1 MDKKINII
9 NSNYFNQLAITGNI
23 NLLMQQQLLIVS
35 FLNEILQS
43 SWVQFMTEEEI
54 NTLKYKLFYMLNN
67 FNIEIDM
74 NDLKNLD
81 TTIGHY
87 LCQTDCENSKN
98 FKVLSSEQ
106 IIDMCNKI
114 LNLN

>member
-1 MDKKINII
+1 MDKKINIV

-35 FLNEILQS
+35 FLNEILES

-67 FNIEIDM
+67 FNIEID
-74 NDLKNLD
+74 
-81 TTIGHY
+81 
-87 LCQTDCENSKN
+87 S
-98 FKVLSSEQ
+98 FKR
-106 IIDMCNKI
+106 
-114 LNLN
+114 

>member
-67 FNIEIDM
+67 FNIGI
-74 NDLKNLD
+74 
-81 TTIGHY
+81 
-87 LCQTDCENSKN
+87 NS
-98 FKVLSSEQ
+98 FKR
-106 IIDMCNKI
+106 
-114 LNLN
+114 

>member
-35 FLNEILQS
+35 FLNEILES

-67 FNIEIDM
+67 FNIDDYSAHKTDYKYYI
-74 NDLKNLD
+74 LKMTN
-81 TTIGHY
+81 I
-87 LCQTDCENSKN
+87 
-98 FKVLSSEQ
+98 
-106 IIDMCNKI
+106 NKYQK
-114 LNLN
+114 

>member
-9 NSNYFNQLAITGNI
+9 NSNYFNRLAITGNM

-35 FLNEILQS
+35 FLNEILES

-67 FNIEIDM
+67 FNIEI
-74 NDLKNLD
+74 
-81 TTIGHY
+81 
-87 LCQTDCENSKN
+87 NS
-98 FKVLSSEQ
+98 FKR
-106 IIDMCNKI
+106 
-114 LNLN
+114 

>member
-9 NSNYFNQLAITGNI
+9 NSNYFNRLAITGNI

-35 FLNEILQS
+35 FLNEILES

-67 FNIEIDM
+67 FNIEI
-74 NDLKNLD
+74 
-81 TTIGHY
+81 
-87 LCQTDCENSKN
+87 NS
-98 FKVLSSEQ
+98 FKR
-106 IIDMCNKI
+106 
-114 LNLN
+114 

>member
-67 FNIEIDM
+67 FNIEI
-74 NDLKNLD
+74 
-81 TTIGHY
+81 
-87 LCQTDCENSKN
+87 NS
-98 FKVLSSEQ
+98 FKR
-106 IIDMCNKI
+106 
-114 LNLN
+114 

>member
-35 FLNEILQS
+35 FLNEILES

-54 NTLKYKLFYMLNN
+54 NTLKYKLFCILNN
-67 FNIEIDM
+67 FNIEI
-74 NDLKNLD
+74 
-81 TTIGHY
+81 
-87 LCQTDCENSKN
+87 NS
-98 FKVLSSEQ
+98 FKR
-106 IIDMCNKI
+106 
-114 LNLN
+114 

>member
-1 MDKKINII
+1 MDKKINIV

-43 SWVQFMTEEEI
+43 SWVQFMTEEES

-67 FNIEIDM
+67 FNIEI
-74 NDLKNLD
+74 
-81 TTIGHY
+81 
-87 LCQTDCENSKN
+87 NS
-98 FKVLSSEQ
+98 FKR
-106 IIDMCNKI
+106 
-114 LNLN
+114 

>member
-35 FLNEILQS
+35 FINEILES

-54 NTLKYKLFYMLNN
+54 NTLKYKLFQMLNN
-67 FNIEIDM
+67 FNIEI
-74 NDLKNLD
+74 
-81 TTIGHY
+81 
-87 LCQTDCENSKN
+87 NS
-98 FKVLSSEQ
+98 FKR
-106 IIDMCNKI
+106 
-114 LNLN
+114 

>member
-1 MDKKINII
+1 MDKKINIV

-35 FLNEILQS
+35 FLNEILES

-67 FNIEIDM
+67 FNIEI
-74 NDLKNLD
+74 
-81 TTIGHY
+81 
-87 LCQTDCENSKN
+87 NS
-98 FKVLSSEQ
+98 FKR
-106 IIDMCNKI
+106 
-114 LNLN
+114 

>member
-1 MDKKINII
+1 MDKEINKI

-43 SWVQFMTEEEI
+43 SWVQFMTEEELNLI
-54 NTLKYKLFYMLNN
+54 KQTLFKLLSN

-74 NDLKNLD
+74 KNLLNLD
-81 TTIGHY
+81 TIIGHY
-87 LCQTDCENSKN
+87 LCQNNQQSGTVYN
-98 FKVLSSEQ
+98 F
-106 IIDMCNKI
+106 
-114 LNLN
+114 

>member
-1 MDKKINII
+1 MDKEINIV

-67 FNIEIDM
+67 FNIEI
-74 NDLKNLD
+74 
-81 TTIGHY
+81 
-87 LCQTDCENSKN
+87 NS
-98 FKVLSSEQ
+98 FKR
-106 IIDMCNKI
+106 
-114 LNLN
+114 

>member
-35 FLNEILQS
+35 FLNEILES

-67 FNIEIDM
+67 FNIEI
-74 NDLKNLD
+74 
-81 TTIGHY
+81 
-87 LCQTDCENSKN
+87 NS
-98 FKVLSSEQ
+98 FKR
-106 IIDMCNKI
+106 
-114 LNLN
+114 

>member
-1 MDKKINII
+1 MDKKINIV

-35 FLNEILQS
+35 FINEILES

-67 FNIEIDM
+67 FNIEI
-74 NDLKNLD
+74 
-81 TTIGHY
+81 
-87 LCQTDCENSKN
+87 NS
-98 FKVLSSEQ
+98 FKR
-106 IIDMCNKI
+106 
-114 LNLN
+114 

>member
-1 MDKKINII
+1 MDKKINIV

-67 FNIEIDM
+67 FNIEI
-74 NDLKNLD
+74 
-81 TTIGHY
+81 
-87 LCQTDCENSKN
+87 NS
-98 FKVLSSEQ
+98 FKR
-106 IIDMCNKI
+106 
-114 LNLN
+114 

>member
-1 MDKKINII
+1 MDKKINIV

-35 FLNEILQS
+35 FINEILQS

-67 FNIEIDM
+67 FNIEI
-74 NDLKNLD
+74 
-81 TTIGHY
+81 
-87 LCQTDCENSKN
+87 NS
-98 FKVLSSEQ
+98 FKR
-106 IIDMCNKI
+106 
-114 LNLN
+114 